1 MDDAAE
7 SMAAASIALST
18 DSRPQRENG
27 AGRAN
32 GVGGIKGCC
41 AEDEFD
47 ADGSDADGSD
57 ADEAGASE

>member
-7 SMAAASIALST
+7 SMTAASIALST
-18 DSRPQRENG
+18 EPQRENG

-32 GVGGIKGCC
+32 GVEGIKGCG
-41 AEDEFD
+41 